1 MSAVVYQNGMANQL
15 VCNYIMS
22 TEIHEIIH
30 LATCRYFVQIVIR
43 KQIIMA
49 ARMLLKHINKN
60 QRVRQLVDG
69 MFRVHVVA
77 GSSPATL
84 TIAYVAQLVEQ
95 RFSNP

>member
-1 MSAVVYQNGMANQL
+1 
-15 VCNYIMS
+15 
-22 TEIHEIIH
+22 
-30 LATCRYFVQIVIR
+30 
-43 KQIIMA
+43 MA
-49 ARMLLKHINKN
+49 ARMLLKHINEN